1 MRGMVIFTS
10 EGPRS
15 IDASV
20 VLAVYR
26 GGGDGR
32 YTHCTTVMRDGSEIS
47 GAVANAALDAL
58 QAQLDDSAPLP
69 PIAA

>member
-47 GAVANAALDAL
+47 GAILDGAH
-58 QAQLDDSAPLP
+58 A
-69 PIAA
+69 